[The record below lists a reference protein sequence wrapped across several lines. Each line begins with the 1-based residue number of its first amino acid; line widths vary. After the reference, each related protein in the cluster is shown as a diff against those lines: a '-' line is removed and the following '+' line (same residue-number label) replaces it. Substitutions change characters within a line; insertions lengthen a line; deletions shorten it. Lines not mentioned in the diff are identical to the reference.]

1 MSASPSQLNPYASDA
16 YRRYVL
22 VLLTLSYA
30 VNFIDRQLISILQES
45 IKLDLGLSDTQLGL
59 LSGFAFAMFYVTAGI
74 PLARW
79 SDRGNR
85 RNIVTYAIG
94 TWSLMTALCGAATS
108 YLHLLLAR
116 IGVGIGESGGTPPAH
131 SMISDIYPEEKRGT
145 AMAIYSVGINIG
157 IMFGFL
163 FGGLINEYLGWRWAF
178 AIVGLPGL
186 LLAIL
191 IRRTVAEPTRTVTPH
206 VGQHD
211 ALSDVIALIPR
222 SPVIRQFFLA
232 VAIFSIGGYGAIN
245 WLGTY
250 FIRGHELGSATVGT
264 WLSLSIGVV
273 GAIGTY
279 TTGLLADKWGQ
290 HNRAWY
296 MWIPA
301 LAAAVMVPFY
311 GFIFTT
317 DNTQWALWLNL
328 IPSLFLAVYIG
339 PGVAVLH
346 SNVGAH
352 QRATISALF
361 YFVINI
367 VGLGLGPT
375 IIGAISDAL
384 SGSLGRDSIGQA
396 MLYVIPTAF
405 AWASLHFFLAGRA
418 LTRQADNT
426 AS

>member
-1 MSASPSQLNPYASDA
+1 VSAFSSQATPYASDN

-22 VLLTLSYA
+22 GVLTLSYA

-59 LSGFAFAMFYVTAGI
+59 LTGFAFAMFYVTAGI
-74 PLARW
+74 PLARF

-85 RNIVTYAIG
+85 RNIVAYAIG
-94 TWSLMTALCGAATS
+94 TWSFMTALCGAASS
-108 YLHLLLAR
+108 YIHLLLAR

-163 FGGLINEYLGWRWAF
+163 FGGLINEHLGWRWAF
-178 AIVGLPGL
+178 AIVGFPGL
-186 LLAIL
+186 LLALL
-191 IRRTVAEPTRTVTPH
+191 IKKTVAEPSRSVAAEA
-206 VGQHD
+206 VKQD
-211 ALSDVIALIPR
+211 ALTDVIALIPR

-250 FIRGHELGSATVGT
+250 FIRGHALGSAAVGT

-273 GAIGTY
+273 GGIGTY
-279 TTGLLADKWGQ
+279 ITGLLADKWGR

-311 GFIFTT
+311 SVIFTT
-317 DNTQWALWLNL
+317 DNTSLALYLNL
-328 IPSLFLAVYIG
+328 VPSLFLAVYIG
-339 PGVAVLH
+339 PGVAILH
-346 SNVGAH
+346 SNVASH

-384 SGSLGRDSIGQA
+384 STTLGKGSIGQA

-418 LTRQADNT
+418 LTRQPKET
-426 AS
+426 SG